1 MIANKAN
8 FTDEQI
14 IKLLGGTKKVSHLC
28 NKTHSAVIQWQSR
41 GIPYAQ
47 ICFLASEIERQ
58 SNGLVTR
65 KDLFPKSWHIIW
77 PELQETEW

>member
-47 ICFLASEIERQ
+47 ICFLAAEIERQ
-58 SNGLVTR
+58 SNELVTR
-65 KDLFPKSWHIIW
+65 KDLFPKSWHLVW
-77 PELQETEW
+77 PELQETEQ

>member
-1 MIANKAN
+1 MIPNKAN

-14 IKLLGGTKKVSHLC
+14 IGLLGGTKKVSLLC
-28 NKTHSAVIQWQSR
+28 NKTHSAVIQWQTR

-47 ICFLASEIERQ
+47 ICFLAAEIEKQ

-65 KDLFPKSWHIIW
+65 KDLFPKSWHLVW
-77 PELQETEW
+77 PELQN